1 MNIMGGKSRWRER
14 EGMHVH
20 FEGVKLC
27 RVTVWKTKLQGNG
40 SRKLRWLLWIMK
52 TFVFVLTLQS
62 WPLCNAQTF
71 NSSHA
76 ATIRMCVH
84 CRALKIQNSSILGS
98 SRNINS
104 SITEGLTNKGY
115 VQSFMAE
122 CILEVWDS
130 ILHLVTGC
138 LDRFCV
144 VFLSTS
150 RYVWIVL

>member
-1 MNIMGGKSRWRER
+1 MNIMSGKSRRRARER

-27 RVTVWKTKLQGNG
+27 KVTVWKTKLQGKG
-40 SRKLRWLLWIMK
+40 SRKLIWMLWIMK
-52 TFVFVLTLQS
+52 TFDFVLTLQS

-84 CRALKIQNSSILGS
+84 CRAFKIQNSSIFGS
-98 SRNINS
+98 SRKINP
-104 SITEGLTNKGY
+104 SITEGLTNNGY

-122 CILEVWDS
+122 CILEV
-130 ILHLVTGC
+130 
-138 LDRFCV
+138 
-144 VFLSTS
+144 
-150 RYVWIVL
+150 